1 MKIDLNK
8 ILNDPKIDQL
18 DAITL
23 RWVLDVLLAVKSND
37 VNNVIESVLAV
48 IGYYEEIVTE
58 LNVAL
63 QKNVTCNVTS
73 LQENVTQNVTQ
84 NVTPLQENVTC
95 NVTPLQRNVTPL
107 SGAERT
113 RRCRERK
120 NLKNSVTSGV
130 TENVTCNVTALQ
142 NVTQEKEKST
152 KKEKELERDLINS
165 QQNNLLNNNL
175 NNNNSENLN
184 QNGLNNNQNNSEN
197 DLKISEN
204 NLKDNSNTVN
214 FNARNEKCND
224 DCNENVAGRNEKN
237 KKNVTQKPKYT
248 PDQPEFWQRAFG
260 PNAEMAERFSKI
272 SGIIPVGNEFGLW
285 QKFLKDY
292 REAGITIEQMEA
304 AVIKYRTD
312 MPNATIKGPNSVF
325 AIARDLANRRAVIPA
340 AAEEEDI
347 LDVARRLQRERDM
360 SMTMEALP

>member
-18 DAITL
+18 DAVTL

-37 VNNVIESVLAV
+37 VDNVIESVLTV

-58 LNVAL
+58 I
-63 QKNVTCNVTS
+63 VTRDGSVT
-73 LQENVTQNVTQ
+73 ENVTESVTES
-84 NVTPLQENVTC
+84 VTENVTRD
-95 NVTPLQRNVTPL
+95 VTRDENRDVTRDGNRDGSVTPL
-107 SGAERT
+107 SGAERSK
-113 RRCRERK
+113 RYRER
-120 NLKNSVTSGV
+120 LKSR
-130 TENVTCNVTALQ
+130 ENVTKSSRVTK

-184 QNGLNNNQNNSEN
+184 HNELNNNQNNSEN

-214 FNARNEKCND
+214 FNARDEKRD
-224 DCNENVAGRNEKN
+224 VTRDENVTVRHEKN
-237 KKNVTQKPKYT
+237 KKSVTQKPKYT

-292 REAGITIEQMEA
+292 NEAGITIEQMEA

-325 AIARDLANRRAVIPA
+325 SIARDLANRRAVIPA

-347 LDVARRLQRERDM
+347 LDVARRMQRERDM
-360 SMTMEALP
+360 SITMEALP

>member
-18 DAITL
+18 DAVTL

-37 VNNVIESVLAV
+37 VDNVIESVLAV

-63 QKNVTCNVTS
+63 HKNVTCNVTS
-73 LQENVTQNVTQ
+73 
-84 NVTPLQENVTC
+84 LQENVTC

-197 DLKISEN
+197 

-214 FNARNEKCND
+214 FNARNENCNG
-224 DCNENVAGRNEKN
+224 DCNENVTGRNEK
-237 KKNVTQKPKYT
+237 KQKNVTQKPKYT

-285 QKFLKDY
+285 QKYLKDY

-325 AIARDLANRRAVIPA
+325 SIARDLANRRAVIPA
-340 AAEEEDI
+340 VPEEEDI

>member
-18 DAITL
+18 DAVTL

-37 VNNVIESVLAV
+37 VDNVIESVLTV

-58 LNVAL
+58 I
-63 QKNVTCNVTS
+63 VTRDVTRDGS
-73 LQENVTQNVTQ
+73 VT
-84 NVTPLQENVTC
+84 E
-95 NVTPLQRNVTPL
+95 NVTPL
-107 SGAERT
+107 SGAERSK
-113 RRCRERK
+113 RYRER
-120 NLKNSVTSGV
+120 LKSR
-130 TENVTCNVTALQ
+130 ENVTISSRVTK

-184 QNGLNNNQNNSEN
+184 QNELNNNQNNSEN

-214 FNARNEKCND
+214 FNARDEKRD
-224 DCNENVAGRNEKN
+224 VTRDENVTVRHEKN
-237 KKNVTQKPKYT
+237 KKSVTQKPKYT

-285 QKFLKDY
+285 QKYLKDY

-325 AIARDLANRRAVIPA
+325 SIARDLANRRAVIPA
-340 AAEEEDI
+340 VPEEEDI